1 MLVLACDG
9 ELAWRNRNLE
19 SLERREEG
27 RHSRAELQGWAGP
40 GRGKATAKAAA
51 SSSELELHSIPFRE
65 RGFVSSL
72 FSGAIHSWSPL
83 NLNGAA
89 ARRLRVPVVHRPP
102 SIVPRPSSLVP
113 RPDVVP
119 NRQSLSIAEQSRA
132 EPGNTQRGRS
142 VARAPPLQCSRCS
155 REAKRPQGQGQALVF
170 SPAFFS
176 GRTRARFRARPR
188 AAGAG
193 AGKGA
198 GRA

>member
-102 SIVPRPSSLVP
+102 SIFPRPSSRRCSEP
-113 RPDVVP
+113 TIAEYR
-119 NRQSLSIAEQSRA
+119 RAEQSRA
-132 EPGNTQRGRS
+132 RQHAARTLRGPCSSPAVQS
-142 VARAPPLQCSRCS
+142 VFTR
-155 REAKRPQGQGQALVF
+155 GQA
-170 SPAFFS
+170 S
-176 GRTRARFRARPR
+176 
-188 AAGAG
+188 AGAG
-193 AGKGA
+193 AGVGLLS
-198 GRA
+198 RLLFRENES